1 MLGVSG
7 LMGPRWESKGFFRRG
22 GVLDGWLTH
31 SSAMKCGWWKC
42 QSLGPLLLHLPW
54 HSLFTWVGSY
64 HLLSRHCQ
72 RVHGDPQSLPSTLS
86 ASPWS
91 PSLPPAQFREYTQ
104 RMPADESKAAPHPRP
119 GFLSPPLAG
128 SMSSHPSHPSCF
140 VWGGDEDRWPKST
153 PAFPTWQS
161 IRSFTLNHWPSS
173 SPRVTVTWRATG
185 PMPSPPTCFH
195 LEASS
200 TWLHSALHSLVCS
213 HQPSASSLIFLRP
226 WRCRNPHD
234 FIVSS
239 VNSSWH
245 FNSSLA
251 LLPNI
256 IFTLKGGNRE
266 RGRFKCLLQ
275 HLIILPEAV
284 TLICKRK
291 VILPASGVAQWYN
304 GGNSPLLNQLESAQ
318 GCLQCSA
325 PSHPSALVFCSHS
338 WSHQAAPTP
347 GLYRVLSIAFMP
359 CSLPPPTPPQPPA
372 PSLSITAWF
381 IWNKCTPAS
390 HSDET
395 LHSWGFPTILD
406 EVQYLPPGL

>member
-1 MLGVSG
+1 MVDSPTPL
-7 LMGPRWESKGFFRRG
+7 PW
-22 GVLDGWLTH
+22 
-31 SSAMKCGWWKC
+31 SAADENVNPLALYFSISHGTVF
-42 QSLGPLLLHLPW
+42 SLGWAPITFFPDTVRG
-54 HSLFTWVGSY
+54 FTGI
-64 HLLSRHCQ
+64 LS
-72 RVHGDPQSLPSTLS
+72 
-86 ASPWS
+86 
-91 PSLPPAQFREYTQ
+91 
-104 RMPADESKAAPHPRP
+104 
-119 GFLSPPLAG
+119 LSPPLSPPPCDRPPCPQLSSESTPRG
-128 SMSSHPSHPSCF
+128 CQQMSQRPRLTLDLASSPHPSLAACPVTLPTPAAF
-140 VWGGDEDRWPKST
+140 VCGGDEDRWPKST

-161 IRSFTLNHWPSS
+161 IRSFTLNHWSSS

-275 HLIILPEAV
+275 HLIILSEAV

-325 PSHPSALVFCSHS
+325 PSHPSALVSCSHS